1 MHCNDTGEWERAH
14 QLASRH
20 MGADEVAVMYVNQA
34 QVLEGQGKFKEAEK
48 LYISVHE
55 PDLAITMY
63 KKQRQYD
70 QVTVPSLFPS
80 CLCLMVP
87 LIISLRL

>member
-1 MHCNDTGEWERAH
+1 MRITLSVRSYNKLIFPGEWERAH
-14 QLASRH
+14 QLASKY
-20 MGADEVAVMYVNQA
+20 MGADKVAVMYVNQA

-63 KKQRQYD
+63 KKQRQFD
-70 QVTVPSLFPS
+70 QVSQN
-80 CLCLMVP
+80 
-87 LIISLRL
+87 

>member
-1 MHCNDTGEWERAH
+1 
-14 QLASRH
+14 

-70 QVTVPSLFPS
+70 QVNVKLA
-80 CLCLMVP
+80 
-87 LIISLRL
+87 ISDDSINFYIMKRL

>member
-1 MHCNDTGEWERAH
+1 
-14 QLASRH
+14 

-34 QVLEGQGKFKEAEK
+34 QVLEGEGKFREAEK

-70 QVTVPSLFPS
+70 QVFCQIDFRVLFNCYWIPH
-80 CLCLMVP
+80 
-87 LIISLRL
+87 